1 MLQCYLSDVIRQFAD
16 KGAEHEF
23 QKEKDTENYIV
34 DHHPY
39 SGAGDDCSYIA
50 VVFISGIERNFKMNR
65 MKTVLMTAAMLVCV
79 FACTA
84 VAGKTVYAA
93 PNDTIQTGIS
103 ADGMD
108 LSGMTQEQAQGVVQ
122 SYVNE
127 LGQAQGQ
134 LQAQDGQSVS
144 ISLSEL
150 GISWKNPELV
160 SEAVSLG
167 KKGNIVARYKAE
179 KDLQNKGKN
188 YPVVLDFDKE
198 AIRQAVTERCSKFN
212 VEAIDAHLTR
222 VDGSFQIEDGQT
234 GYVVDENA
242 SVAAIYDYLTGSWVK
257 GENGNVALV
266 MAVDEPKGK
275 TEELAKVKELA
286 DKYNLS
292 VMEMTGFLDGI
303 NDSLVEPNPIDTM
316 EEDTK
321 VSLAFDKEKLYKNM
335 VDAKADWLYELP
347 QWDNLLDE
355 QTRKEL
361 YKKQKLSGTV
371 VKGKKIGRN
380 DPCPCGSGKKYKQ
393 CCGKNA

>member
-1 MLQCYLSDVIRQFAD
+1 
-16 KGAEHEF
+16 
-23 QKEKDTENYIV
+23 
-34 DHHPY
+34 
-39 SGAGDDCSYIA
+39 
-50 VVFISGIERNFKMNR
+50 MNR

-108 LSGMTQEQAQGVVQ
+108 LSGMTQEQAQGAVQ

-127 LGQAQGQ
+127 LGQAQVQ

-275 TEELAKVKELA
+275 TEELAKVKDVLGTFTTSYSTSGA
-286 DKYNLS
+286 SRSKNVANGCSLINGTTLYPGDTFSTYNTVKPFS
-292 VMEMTGFLDGI
+292 TENGYEMAGSYLNGKVVDSIGGGI
-303 NDSLVEPNPIDTM
+303 CQVSTTLYNAVLRAVPNPYP
-316 EEDTK
+316 
-321 VSLAFDKEKLYKNM
+321 SAP
-335 VDAKADWLYELP
+335 EL
-347 QWDNLLDE
+347 
-355 QTRKEL
+355 R
-361 YKKQKLSGTV
+361 
-371 VKGKKIGRN
+371 
-380 DPCPCGSGKKYKQ
+380 CPAG
-393 CCGKNA
+393 

>member
-1 MLQCYLSDVIRQFAD
+1 
-16 KGAEHEF
+16 
-23 QKEKDTENYIV
+23 
-34 DHHPY
+34 
-39 SGAGDDCSYIA
+39 
-50 VVFISGIERNFKMNR
+50 MNR

-108 LSGMTQEQAQGVVQ
+108 LSGMTQEQAQGAVQ

-127 LGQAQGQ
+127 LGQAQVQ

-275 TEELAKVKELA
+275 TEELAKVKDVLGTFTTSYSTSGA
-286 DKYNLS
+286 S
-292 VMEMTGFLDGI
+292 R
-303 NDSLVEPNPIDTM
+303 S
-316 EEDTK
+316 
-321 VSLAFDKEKLYKNM
+321 KN
-335 VDAKADWLYELP
+335 VA
-347 QWDNLLDE
+347 NGC
-355 QTRKEL
+355 
-361 YKKQKLSGTV
+361 S
-371 VKGKKIGRN
+371 
-380 DPCPCGSGKKYKQ
+380 
-393 CCGKNA
+393 

>member
-1 MLQCYLSDVIRQFAD
+1 MVLQCYLSDVIRQFAD

-23 QKEKDTENYIV
+23 QKEKDTENYII
-34 DHHPY
+34 DHHSY

-108 LSGMTQEQAQGVVQ
+108 LSGMTQEQAQGAVQ

-127 LGQAQGQ
+127 LGQAQVQ

-242 SVAAIYDYLTGSWVK
+242 SVAAIYDYLTGSWVR
-257 GENGNVALV
+257 GEDGSVALV

-275 TEELAKVKELA
+275 TEELAKVKDVLGTFTTSYSTSGA
-286 DKYNLS
+286 SRSKNVANGCSL
-292 VMEMTGFLDGI
+292 I
-303 NDSLVEPNPIDTM
+303 NGTTLYPGSLLFV
-316 EEDTK
+316 
-321 VSLAFDKEKLYKNM
+321 L
-335 VDAKADWLYELP
+335 
-347 QWDNLLDE
+347 
-355 QTRKEL
+355 
-361 YKKQKLSGTV
+361 
-371 VKGKKIGRN
+371 
-380 DPCPCGSGKKYKQ
+380 
-393 CCGKNA
+393 

>member
-1 MLQCYLSDVIRQFAD
+1 MSDVIGQFAD

-108 LSGMTQEQAQGVVQ
+108 LSGMTQEQAQGAVQ

-127 LGQAQGQ
+127 LGQAQVQ

-242 SVAAIYDYLTGSWVK
+242 SVAAIYDYLTVLG
-257 GENGNVALV
+257 
-266 MAVDEPKGK
+266 
-275 TEELAKVKELA
+275 
-286 DKYNLS
+286 
-292 VMEMTGFLDGI
+292 
-303 NDSLVEPNPIDTM
+303 
-316 EEDTK
+316 
-321 VSLAFDKEKLYKNM
+321 
-335 VDAKADWLYELP
+335 
-347 QWDNLLDE
+347 
-355 QTRKEL
+355 
-361 YKKQKLSGTV
+361 
-371 VKGKKIGRN
+371 
-380 DPCPCGSGKKYKQ
+380 Q
-393 CCGKNA
+393 CERSYF